1 MPAMSL
7 ASTQCIRPAR
17 YASVGRNGIPEILV
31 KTGVHL
37 LKFSISTNILIV
49 IPVHSGT
56 KEKV

>member
-1 MPAMSL
+1 MSL

-37 LKFSISTNILIV
+37 LKFSISTSIVIV